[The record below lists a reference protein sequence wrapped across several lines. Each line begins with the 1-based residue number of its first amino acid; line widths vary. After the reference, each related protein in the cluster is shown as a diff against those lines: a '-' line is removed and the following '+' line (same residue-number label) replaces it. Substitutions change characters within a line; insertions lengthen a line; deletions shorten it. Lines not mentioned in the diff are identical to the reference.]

1 MAEGWIKLY
10 RQLQQ
15 CDLWNEKPFSRG
27 QAWVDMLLTANH
39 ETRNILFDGRFIP
52 VERGSFITSE
62 VKLMDRWGW
71 SKSKV
76 RLFLNQLE
84 KQQMIIK
91 NTDRKKTSISICN
104 YSTYQDSETTEKPLK
119 NHRKTTERPLKD
131 TNKNVKNDKN
141 DKKDIYSDYTENP
154 NLLKA
159 LKDFEIMRNSMKN
172 GKFTDQAKK
181 LLLTKLNKLAD
192 TDEKKIAIL
201 EQSIFYGWKGVFPLK
216 QGQAQKN
223 GFDNF
228 KKRTYDTVS
237 LKEKLL
243 KKGRGEI

>member
-1 MAEGWIKLY
+1 MAKGYIKLH
-10 RQLQQ
+10 REILSHW
-15 CDLWNEKPFSRG
+15 LWDEKPFSKG
-27 QAWVDMLLTANH
+27 QAWIDILLMVNH
-39 ETRNILFDGRFIP
+39 DTKKFVFGNELIE
-52 VERGSFITSE
+52 VKRGSCITSE
-62 VKLMDRWGW
+62 LKLMERWGW
-71 SKSKV
+71 SKTKV
-76 RLFLNQLE
+76 RSFLDLLQKDKMLV
-84 KQQMIIK
+84 K
-91 NTDRKKTSISICN
+91 NTDRKKTTLTVCN
-104 YSTYQDSETTEKPLK
+104 YNIWQDSETTKELKK
-119 NHRKTTERPLKD
+119 NHKKTTERPQKD

-141 DKKDIYSDYTENP
+141 VKKDIYSDYTENP

-201 EQSIFYGWKGVFPLK
+201 EQSIFYGWKGVFSLK

-243 KKGRGEI
+243 KKGRGEL